1 MGSHHPF
8 QISQSIE
15 VKVRKDTRFFRTTV
29 KALAPAIK
37 ARLGISGSSQ
47 LPEPDSI
54 LVLLSYNG
62 RASRPQEGGVRS
74 ER

>member
-1 MGSHHPF
+1 MHPF
-8 QISQSIE
+8 QINQSIE
-15 VKVRKDTRFFRTTV
+15 VKVRKNTRFYKTTL

-37 ARLGISGSSQ
+37 ARLGINGSSK

-62 RASRPQEGGVRS
+62 RASRPQEGGVIS
-74 ER
+74 EE